1 LWDYD
6 CQERIISDATIAS
19 IITHRDER
27 SIAGAIAVATTVAY
41 GVNHDAIDGEELIDL
56 LVSSISEVHSSFAR
70 AISQLPR
77 WLSIDEGEAVR
88 EIIRSGEPD
97 MGLGGWGGG
106 ITPYVIPTVLICLY
120 YFLRSP
126 NSFLSNVVKV
136 INVGGDTDTTGAI
149 QGAMSGAF
157 NGMGAIPENLLKGL
171 KDSRDIIKL
180 AEEFYQLKNRG
191 CSP

>member
-1 LWDYD
+1 M
-6 CQERIISDATIAS
+6 
-19 IITHRDER
+19 
-27 SIAGAIAVATTVAY
+27 
-41 GVNHDAIDGEELIDL
+41 
-56 LVSSISEVHSSFAR
+56 LVSATSQVHSGFAQ

-88 EIIRSGEPD
+88 EIIRSGEPE
-97 MGLGGWGGG
+97 MEIRGWGGG

-149 QGAMSGAF
+149 QGAISGAF
-157 NGMGAIPENLLKGL
+157 NGVGDIPEHLVEGL
-171 KDSRDIIKL
+171 QDSSDIIRL
-180 AEEFYQLKNRG
+180 TEEFYHQKHG
-191 CSP
+191 S